1 MSWGPGGGENL
12 GTPPPPAGLHP
23 FNPAPPLVPSR
34 ILSHRKYGP
43 AVDIWSSGVIA
54 YILLGGYPPF
64 YSDDETELFRVI
76 QSGVFEFH
84 SPFWDH
90 VSDSAQVG
98 NYVVVPSSQHAHA
111 RDLHPP

>member
-1 MSWGPGGGENL
+1 M
-12 GTPPPPAGLHP
+12 
-23 FNPAPPLVPSR
+23 
-34 ILSHRKYGP
+34 
-43 AVDIWSSGVIA
+43 IA

-90 VSDSAQVG
+90 VSDLAQVG
-98 NYVVVPSSQHAHA
+98 NYVVSPSSQHAHG
-111 RDLHPP
+111 RDLHHLNPPPPPHPPHPPPPPPTLPPRIKE